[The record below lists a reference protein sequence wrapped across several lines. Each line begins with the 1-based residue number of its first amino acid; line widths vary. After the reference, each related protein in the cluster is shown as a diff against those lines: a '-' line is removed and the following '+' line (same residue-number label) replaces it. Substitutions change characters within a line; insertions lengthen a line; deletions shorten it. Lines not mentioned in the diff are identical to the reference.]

1 MTAPAMRDKPAAAD
15 LLRVATQ
22 RAGVSDFGSNWAPQ
36 SLDNL
41 VAFLNDDATV
51 DAAKRGEAYEQMI
64 AILVTRLR
72 LVDDRKRH
80 PGIDGEKIVAPIIVM
95 GFGRSGTTFLH
106 SLIAEDPQNRSAT
119 YWETARPSPP
129 PRLAG
134 PDDPRPAEGDRD
146 IQEWLDS
153 IPGFITQHP
162 YWDQGGSALMECES
176 FLIYNLS
183 HHYPIQESKIPY
195 GGNWA
200 VDLGE
205 YSRYEFHQWF
215 LQQLQYGGEARR
227 WALKGVDHQFYLS
240 GLRAVYPDA
249 LLVWAHRSPVE
260 VMGSL
265 LQVTFML
272 TKGTGGDAADVGT
285 FTRGWLN
292 RHRTNL
298 DKAMANP
305 LADDPAICH
314 VRYPDLTADG
324 IGTIRRVY
332 GHFGLEVTAEHESR
346 MRTWIDSPA
355 NKSDRHG
362 RWTYELK
369 QFGVSEDYI
378 NDLFS
383 DYRERFDV

>member
-1 MTAPAMRDKPAAAD
+1 MSALIDKPDAAT
-15 LLRVATQ
+15 LLEAAKQ
-22 RAGVSDFGSNWAPQ
+22 RAGLSDFGSNWAPQ

-41 VAFLNDDATV
+41 VDFLNDDAII
-51 DAAKRGEAYEQMI
+51 DATRRAEAYEQMI
-64 AILVTRLR
+64 AVLVGRLR
-72 LVDDRKRH
+72 LVEDRTRY
-80 PGIDGEKIVAPIIVM
+80 PEIDAEKIVAPIIVM

-106 SLIAEDPQNRSAT
+106 SLIAEDPENRSAA

-134 PDDPRPAEGDRD
+134 PDDPRHAEGDRD
-146 IQEWLDS
+146 IQEWLDG

-162 YWDQGGSALMECES
+162 YWDQGGSALMECEA

-183 HHYPIQESKIPY
+183 HHYPIQESKIPF
-195 GGNWA
+195 GRSWA

-205 YSRYEFHQWF
+205 HSRYDFHRWF
-215 LQQLQYGGEARR
+215 LQQLQYGGAPRR
-227 WALKGVDHQFYLS
+227 WALKGVDHQFHLS

-249 LLVWAHRSPVE
+249 SLVWAHRSPVE

-272 TKGTGGDAADVGT
+272 TKGTGGDTEDAAA
-285 FTRGWLN
+285 FTRAWLD
-292 RHRTNL
+292 RHRSNL

-314 VRYPDLTADG
+314 VRYPDLTRDG

-332 GHFGLEVTAEHESR
+332 EHFDLAVTPEHESR

-362 RWTYELK
+362 RWTYSLED
-369 QFGVSEDYI
+369 FGVSANYI
-378 NDLFS
+378 NDVFA
-383 DYRERFDV
+383 DYRTRFGV